1 MGAALMVWADTAARV
16 SFPRLFGNAEI
27 EFPVGILT
35 AVIGGPL
42 FLWLVRARRAQ
53 W

>member
-1 MGAALMVWADTAARV
+1 MVAADTAARYTL
-16 SFPRLFGNAEI
+16 PALLGQTGI

-42 FLWLVRARRAQ
+42 FLWLVRARRSQ

>member
-1 MGAALMVWADTAARV
+1 VT
-16 SFPRLFGNAEI
+16 FPQLFGVKNI
-27 EFPVGILT
+27 EFPVGIIT
-35 AVIGGPL
+35 ALIGGPL